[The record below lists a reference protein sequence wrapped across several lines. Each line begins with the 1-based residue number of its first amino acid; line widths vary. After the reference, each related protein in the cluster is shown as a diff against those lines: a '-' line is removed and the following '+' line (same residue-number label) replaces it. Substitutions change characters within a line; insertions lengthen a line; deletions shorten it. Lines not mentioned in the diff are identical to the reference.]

1 MENRENLENAED
13 RESRDVIGRKKGP
26 VLASVI
32 LAVVLIIFTR
42 GKGLNPG
49 RNEGMQ
55 EAESGP
61 AQALDRGEENAV
73 TLGDVLSDQD
83 AYAEVLPE
91 TVEILVDGDHVSVN
105 GWNCRDGDELK
116 SFLTAFTAAGRRYEI
131 VSGGAQ
137 SDALQWVREAFESL
151 DIPFAEASEK

>member
-1 MENRENLENAED
+1 MENRENMENAED

-32 LAVVLIIFTR
+32 LAVLLIIFTR
-42 GKGLNPG
+42 GKGLNFG

-55 EAESGP
+55 EAESSP
-61 AQALDRGEENAV
+61 AQVGENAV
-73 TLGDVLSDQD
+73 TLEDVLSDQD
-83 AYAEVLPE
+83 AYAKALPE
-91 TVEILVDGDHVSVN
+91 TVEILVDGEHVSVN
-105 GWNCRDGDELK
+105 GWTCRDGEELR

-137 SDALQWVREAFESL
+137 PGAVQWVREAFDSL